1 MTRRA
6 TYGANARNGVCPAQ
20 PFDAH
25 IHAHGWCAICRHR
38 DQARHH
44 GAAFCA
50 GNFRRQHPTCTHD
63 QRQPRFALDL
73 QALKAIGATP

>member
-1 MTRRA
+1 MTRRPTRRDIVVLA
-6 TYGANARNGVCPAQ
+6 MPQSQRVHPA
-20 PFDAH
+20 
-25 IHAHGWCAICRHR
+25 GTCAICRHR
-38 DQARHH
+38 DKDLHH
-44 GAAFCA
+44 GAAHCR

>member
-1 MTRRA
+1 MTRRPTRRDIVVLA
-6 TYGANARNGVCPAQ
+6 MPQSQRVHPA
-20 PFDAH
+20 
-25 IHAHGWCAICRHR
+25 GTCAICRHR

-63 QRQPRFALDL
+63 QRKPRFAPDL
-73 QALKAIGATP
+73 QAIQAIGATP

>member
-1 MTRRA
+1 MSRHTSHPIH
-6 TYGANARNGVCPAQ
+6 PA
-20 PFDAH
+20 
-25 IHAHGWCAICRHR
+25 GTCAIC
-38 DQARHH
+38 RHH

-63 QRQPRFALDL
+63 QRKPRFALDL